1 MLRWNLCCRR
11 RHHSRVK
18 VDRLAHV
25 DSFELFYLQMYLSV
39 CLCGCIHQHI
49 KPEKNEN
56 NHDRRASANAR
67 GVCVHINFD
76 LTRYP
81 MVWFL
86 MDTSMASW
94 CARALTNNN
103 EQNFCGGS
111 LTFNSYVNKAFF
123 FEDKNWSRRVGE
135 HIIKMECWIIY
146 LLFDS
151 AVASICASIIYC
163 YWATCQSKKER
174 KKIETHLIRTRII
187 IIIKFIRIFHPLRA
201 WNVVI
206 IWSINNWFSLFASH
220 SVATSR
226 IFCRFQASPSH
237 ALSHLRQQLNLL
249 RKSHGQPLV
258 GVGLQMK
265 RVWCMDRAIKRTW
278 EWN

>member
-1 MLRWNLCCRR
+1 MSIVSPKSNQYKLAHTAFLRSCHPMASDRDKYSAINSKAFRSVFFGLKSMLRWNLCCRR

-25 DSFELFYLQMYLSV
+25 DSFEPFYLQMYLPV

-103 EQNFCGGS
+103 EQYICGGS
-111 LTFNSYVNKAFF
+111 LTLNSYVNKAFF
-123 FEDKNWSRRVGE
+123 PK
-135 HIIKMECWIIY
+135 IKTEAEE
-146 LLFDS
+146 S
-151 AVASICASIIYC
+151 AN
-163 YWATCQSKKER
+163 T
-174 KKIETHLIRTRII
+174 L
-187 IIIKFIRIFHPLRA
+187 
-201 WNVVI
+201 
-206 IWSINNWFSLFASH
+206 
-220 SVATSR
+220 
-226 IFCRFQASPSH
+226 
-237 ALSHLRQQLNLL
+237 
-249 RKSHGQPLV
+249 
-258 GVGLQMK
+258 
-265 RVWCMDRAIKRTW
+265 
-278 EWN
+278 